1 MTAKEQIILT
11 LQILSLITGFMLIV
25 IGLIQN
31 KKSQT
36 GISAL
41 SGGNQELFA
50 QTKERGLERTLSILM
65 FSFGLILFSLVITMQ
80 ILQNVLV

>member
-1 MTAKEQIILT
+1 MTLREQIILIF
-11 LQILSLITGFMLIV
+11 QIIILIV
-25 IGLIQN
+25 GFALILIGLIQN

-36 GISAL
+36 GIGAL

-65 FSFGLILFSLVITMQ
+65 LSLGIMLFALAITIQ
-80 ILQNVLV
+80 ILQNVL